1 MTSAN
6 EQHKVT
12 PPGMIEGCY
21 TTLQWMLGYGFP
33 EPHEKAHA
41 WLETA
46 HSASSGVSLGSP
58 ERAVACG
65 DASE

>member
-6 EQHKVT
+6 EQYKVI
-12 PPGMIEGCY
+12 PLWMIEGCY

-46 HSASSGVSLGSP
+46 HSASTSVSLRLP